1 VSALSIVAAGER
13 RGTNELSAHVPS
25 QTPNYFISTAS
36 SWLVRREKQRK
47 VIGYFEA
54 VRLKPDTAVGIVL
67 YQAGML
73 FAHSEHD
80 GRYLSKQMAR

>member
-1 VSALSIVAAGER
+1 
-13 RGTNELSAHVPS
+13 
-25 QTPNYFISTAS
+25 
-36 SWLVRREKQRK
+36 LVRREKQRK